1 METRRGKIYV
11 VGLGPGSAVQ
21 ITQRALAAL
30 AESEVVV
37 GYRTYV
43 NLIQELVGGKEVLA
57 SGMRQE
63 VGRAQEAVRAAMG
76 GRVVAVVCSGD
87 PGIYGMAGLVLEV
100 LRESGWERDTGVEV
114 EVVPGVP
121 ALSAASAL
129 LGAPLMHDFAA
140 ISLSDLLTPWETI
153 ARRLALAAEGDFV
166 IVLYNPRSNQRTDQ
180 LTEAQRIIAQYRSDQ
195 TPVGIVRNAY
205 RQGQQVVLTDLG
217 HLLAHEVDM
226 LTTVIIGNSTTV
238 SFDGLMVT
246 PRGYG
251 AKYQLVS
258 TK

>member
-1 METRRGKIYV
+1 MESRRGKIYI
-11 VGLGPGSAVQ
+11 VGLGPGSAAQ
-21 ITQRALAAL
+21 TTQRALAVL
-30 AESEVVV
+30 AESDVIV

-43 NLIQELVGGKEVLA
+43 NLIRELVGGKEVLA

-63 VGRAQEAVRAAMG
+63 VARAQEAVRVALS

-87 PGIYGMAGLVLEV
+87 PGIYGMAGLVFEV
-100 LRESGWERDTGVEV
+100 LREVGWERGDGIEV

-121 ALSAASAL
+121 ALSAAAAL
-129 LGAPLMHDFAA
+129 LGAPLMHDFVS

-153 ARRLALAAEGDFV
+153 ARRLELAAQGDFV
-166 IVLYNPRSNQRTDQ
+166 TALYNPKSAQRTEQ
-180 LTEAQRIIAQYRSDQ
+180 LAEARRIIGLYRSDQ

-217 HLLAHEVDM
+217 HLLEQEVDM
-226 LTTVIIGNSTTV
+226 LTVVVVGNSTT
-238 SFDGLMVT
+238 FAFNGLMVT

-251 AKYQLVS
+251 AKYRLAPAE
-258 TK
+258 